1 MRPFADIYQEVMRKR
16 NSLRDEVIVEELPTS
31 PTIAREMEKETK
43 NRELLQ
49 KMRDKDKERA
59 RIRLEMLRKQMRLSK

>member
-1 MRPFADIYQEVMRKR
+1 MRKR
-16 NSLRDEVIVEELPTS
+16 NSLRDEVIVEELPTSPTSPISPTS